1 MGRTPVREAIKRLA
15 LENLVT
21 VFPRRGTFASEINIT
36 DLAHISDVRQQLEG
50 HAAYRAAERLT
61 TPRRAELEALI
72 ERIDAADE
80 ANRDELIELDAEI
93 HRFVHRASANPYLE
107 ETLARYFN
115 LSLRIWYLVLDRLP
129 HLTERVREHRALLEA
144 IRDGDAERAKAISAD
159 HVGTFA
165 TEIRTVL

>member
-1 MGRTPVREAIKRLA
+1 MT
-15 LENLVT
+15 
-21 VFPRRGTFASEINIT
+21 
-36 DLAHISDVRQQLEG
+36 
-50 HAAYRAAERLT
+50 AAG
-61 TPRRAELEALI
+61 RAELDALL
-72 ERIDAADE
+72 ERIAARDE
-80 ANRDELIELDAEI
+80 APRDALMALDADI

-144 IRDGDAERAKAISAD
+144 IRDGDADRARTISAE